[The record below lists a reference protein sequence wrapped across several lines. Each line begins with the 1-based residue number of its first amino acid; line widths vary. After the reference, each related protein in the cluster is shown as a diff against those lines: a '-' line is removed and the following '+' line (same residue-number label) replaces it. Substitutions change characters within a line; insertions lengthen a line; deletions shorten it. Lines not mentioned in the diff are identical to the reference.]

1 MADGDAGSWKMETH
15 QIKGSLRPRRG
26 SEIIEPSPRSVA
38 ASTHQ
43 LKPQTLAYSTWQ
55 DPFMYRIF
63 DPFLILAFLIFQP
76 SVFLILTQDNLQCQT
91 QSYH

>member
-1 MADGDAGSWKMETH
+1 MADGDDSDAGSWEMETH

-43 LKPQTLAYSTWQ
+43 SFKLWLIAHGRAHLRTESLTLS
-55 DPFMYRIF
+55 F
-63 DPFLILAFLIFQP
+63 
-76 SVFLILTQDNLQCQT
+76 C
-91 QSYH
+91 